1 MSAPGDLM
9 YEHQFSEFQLQ
20 MQQKLY
26 ENDSES
32 LYSNAEISQTNKG
45 GSMSLKAPVP
55 ETIVRELIP
64 EDSYHVV
71 CYAVYDL
78 GTHKADWQ
86 GSEYLRHEIVLI
98 FEVPDQRIEYE
109 KDGEKIEG
117 PKAISK
123 RYTFSMGDKA
133 NLRKD
138 METWRGKAFTSLEA
152 ADFDF
157 EKLVGANAII
167 QVMHKEK
174 KNGDKYAYIGS
185 ITKLLKG
192 TALKNPENKLSF
204 FSFYSPYVDE
214 EGFHFP
220 DNMPDWVQG
229 VIKESDE
236 YDIIANFND
245 DPKEEIVLTDN
256 PETGGDVSKKIAENE
271 AVKDQPKP
279 ADEDRPF

>member
-1 MSAPGDLM
+1 MLDKQ
-9 YEHQFSEFQLQ
+9 YEFYFS
-20 MQQKLY
+20 QQ
-26 ENDSES
+26 
-32 LYSNAEISQTNKG
+32 SQTNKG

-55 ETIVRELIP
+55 DTIVRELIP
-64 EDSYHVV
+64 EDSYHVI

-98 FEVPDQRIEYE
+98 FEVPDQRIEYK
-109 KDGEKIEG
+109 KDGEDLEG

-123 RYTFSMGDKA
+123 RYTFSMGEKA

-138 METWRGKAFTSLEA
+138 METWRGKAFNNLEA

-192 TALKNPENKLSF
+192 TDLRHPENKKSF

-214 EGFHFP
+214 DGFHFP

-236 YDIIANFND
+236 YDIIANFN
-245 DPKEEIVLTDN
+245 EEDQEV
-256 PETGGDVSKKIAENE
+256 GGAVSQKIAENE
-271 AVKDQPKP
+271 KINLDQFSAPSGPSKDEGKGEPL
-279 ADEDRPF
+279 DDDGLPF